1 MRLKRSAS
9 TEAPDTGPNN
19 VGTGVRDERKQRTRK
34 ALLDAALTL
43 LDGERSFSS
52 LSLREVAK
60 VAGVVPAAFYRHFS
74 GMDELGMS
82 LVDDSFRTLHEMM
95 RVARSAPLPASNL
108 IARSVETFLLYAQAH
123 RLHFQF
129 IAKERVSG
137 SSSVRL
143 AIRKEVR
150 LWTSELAADL
160 APFPRLKGFN
170 GDDLRMM
177 AGLVVN
183 AMMGATELILDADL
197 NDAAELGRIH
207 TLAQKQLMLIFL
219 GSAQWK
225 SKPVQ

>member
-1 MRLKRSAS
+1 MRLKRSAV
-9 TEAPDTGPNN
+9 TETTETA
-19 VGTGVRDERKQRTRK
+19 GTGVRDERKLRTRK

-43 LDGERSFSS
+43 LEGERSFSS

-74 GMDELGMS
+74 GMDELGMA
-82 LVDDSFRTLHEMM
+82 LVDDSFRTLHQMM
-95 RVARSAPLPASNL
+95 REARSAPLPPSNL
-108 IARSVETFLLYAQAH
+108 IARSVETFLRYTLMH

-137 SSSVRL
+137 SSTLRL

-160 APFPRLKGFN
+160 APFPKLKSFN

-183 AMMGATELILDADL
+183 TMMGATELILDAEA
-197 NDAAELGRIH
+197 NDAEELRRIH
-207 TLAQKQLMLIFL
+207 QLAEKQLMLIFL
-219 GSAQWK
+219 GAAQWK
-225 SKPVQ
+225 S

>member
-1 MRLKRSAS
+1 MRLKRQNS
-9 TEAPDTGPNN
+9 PDTQDLAP
-19 VGTGVRDERKQRTRK
+19 TGVRDERKQRTRK

-43 LDGERSFSS
+43 LDGELSFSS

-74 GMDELGMS
+74 GMDELGMA
-82 LVDDSFRTLHEMM
+82 LVDDSFRTLHDMM
-95 RVARSAPLPASNL
+95 REARSAPLPPSNL
-108 IARSVETFLLYAQAH
+108 VSRSVETFLRYTLSH

-143 AIRKEVR
+143 AIRKEIR

-160 APFPRLKGFN
+160 APFPKLKTFN
-170 GDDLRMM
+170 GEDLRMM

-183 AMMGATELILDADL
+183 TMMSATELILDADA
-197 NDAAELGRIH
+197 NDATELRRIH
-207 TLAQKQLMLIFL
+207 QLAEKQLMLIFL
-219 GSAQWK
+219 GASQWK
-225 SKPVQ
+225 SKPAQ

>member
-1 MRLKRSAS
+1 MRLKRSAPS
-9 TEAPDTGPNN
+9 ETQETPSP
-19 VGTGVRDERKQRTRK
+19 GVRDERKQRTRK

-43 LDGERSFSS
+43 LEGERSFSS

-60 VAGVVPAAFYRHFS
+60 VAGVVPAAFYRHFA
-74 GMDELGMS
+74 GMDDLGMA
-82 LVDDSFRTLHEMM
+82 LVDDSFHTLHQMM
-95 RVARSAPLPASNL
+95 RAARSAPLPPSNL
-108 IARSVETFLLYAQAH
+108 VARSVETFLIYAQAH

-143 AIRKEVR
+143 AIRKELR

-160 APFPRLKGFN
+160 SPFPKLKGFN

-197 NDAAELGRIH
+197 NDAAELRRIH
-207 TLAQKQLMLIFL
+207 VLAEKQLMLIFL
-219 GSAQWK
+219 GAAQWK
-225 SKPVQ
+225 SKPVSG

>member
-1 MRLKRSAS
+1 MRLKRSAPS
-9 TEAPDTGPNN
+9 EALETAP
-19 VGTGVRDERKQRTRK
+19 TGVRDERKQRTRK

-60 VAGVVPAAFYRHFS
+60 VAGVVPAAFYRHFT

-82 LVDDSFRTLHEMM
+82 LVDDSFHTLHEMM
-95 RVARSAPLPASNL
+95 RAARSAPLPTSNL
-108 IARSVETFLLYAQAH
+108 IARSVETFLRYAQAH

-160 APFPRLKGFN
+160 APFPKLKSFN

-183 AMMGATELILDADL
+183 AMMSATELILDADL

-207 TLAQKQLMLIFL
+207 QLAQKQLMLIFL
-219 GSAQWK
+219 GAMQWK

>member
-1 MRLKRSAS
+1 MRLKRSPLADS
-9 TEAPDTGPNN
+9 PEAAP
-19 VGTGVRDERKQRTRK
+19 TGVRDERKQRTRK

-82 LVDDSFRTLHEMM
+82 LVDDSFRTLHQMM
-95 RVARSAPLPASNL
+95 REARSAPLPPSNL
-108 IARSVETFLLYAQAH
+108 VARSVETFLIYAQAH

-143 AIRKEVR
+143 AIRKELR
-150 LWTSELAADL
+150 LWTSELATDL
-160 APFPRLKGFN
+160 SPFPKLKGLN

-183 AMMGATELILDADL
+183 AMIGATELILDADV
-197 NDAAELGRIH
+197 NDAEELRRIH
-207 TLAQKQLMLIFL
+207 QLAQKQLMLIFL
-219 GSAQWK
+219 GAAQWK
-225 SKPVQ
+225 SKSAQ

>member
-1 MRLKRSAS
+1 MRLKRTV
-9 TEAPDTGPNN
+9 TEDGPEL
-19 VGTGVRDERKQRTRK
+19 VSSPGVRDERKQRTRK

-43 LDGERSFSS
+43 LEGERSFSS

-74 GMDELGMS
+74 GMDDLGLA
-82 LVDDSFRTLHEMM
+82 LVDDAFRTLHQMM
-95 RVARSAPLPASNL
+95 REARSAPLPASNL
-108 IARSVETFLLYAQAH
+108 IARSVETFLRYAVSH

-129 IAKERVSG
+129 LAKERVSG

-160 APFPRLKGFN
+160 TVFPKLKGFN
-170 GDDLRMM
+170 GEDLRMM

-183 AMMGATELILDADL
+183 AMMSATELILDADPR
-197 NDAAELGRIH
+197 DADELRRIH
-207 TLAQKQLMLIFL
+207 QQAEKQLMLIFL
-219 GSAQWK
+219 GAAQWK
-225 SKPVQ
+225 SKPAK